1 MKCNRFGTPWYAV
14 ALSVMPS
21 PLVYMVVSSGASV
34 VFGWFVNITTIAGLI
49 GWVVI
54 GVTYLR
60 FYYGM
65 QKQGI
70 SRDCEF
76 FELI

>member
-1 MKCNRFGTPWYAV
+1 
-14 ALSVMPS
+14 
-21 PLVYMVVSSGASV
+21 VYMVVSSGASV